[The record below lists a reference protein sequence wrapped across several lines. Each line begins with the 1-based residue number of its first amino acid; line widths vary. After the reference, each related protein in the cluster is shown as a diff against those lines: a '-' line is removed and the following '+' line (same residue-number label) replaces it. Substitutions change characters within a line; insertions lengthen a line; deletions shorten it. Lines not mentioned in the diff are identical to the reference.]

1 MERSFF
7 NRRRWRVS
15 FSSRRASA
23 LLLYQQATGGS
34 EDPRRLKTRPT
45 RIPGKDQNRDMRS
58 CRLLVLLLSAAFVF
72 AQSTMTVTQLESF
85 VRSSIKLHNPD
96 KDVADSLAKIKVS
109 NKLEDQTVEELRA
122 AGAGPKTIAAL
133 KKLVL
138 ASAGLSDAPPPPPKT
153 AALVTIPPPSS
164 IEQKQILD
172 QVAEQALNY
181 TENLP
186 NFICTQLTRRH
197 VDQTGTE
204 NYTLAD
210 TVQEQLT
217 YFDRHETYKVTMVDS
232 RAVTNVEHDQLGGA
246 TSSGE
251 FGTMLRY
258 VFEPSSRTEFGW
270 EKWATLRARRMY
282 VFNFRVLQ
290 GYSRYSIKDGD
301 TRHEIIAGYH
311 GLVYADQET
320 KSVMRVMMEADS
332 IPTDFPIQ
340 QVAMDLNYD
349 LTKIGDRE
357 FLLPL
362 KSELHSRRGKFLR
375 WNETEF
381 RAYRKFGTESNITFD
396 AAEPTPDKPPDK

>member
-1 MERSFF
+1 M
-7 NRRRWRVS
+7 
-15 FSSRRASA
+15 
-23 LLLYQQATGGS
+23 
-34 EDPRRLKTRPT
+34 
-45 RIPGKDQNRDMRS
+45 
-58 CRLLVLLLSAAFVF
+58 
-72 AQSTMTVTQLESF
+72 
-85 VRSSIKLHNPD
+85 
-96 KDVADSLAKIKVS
+96 ADSLAKIRVS

-133 KKLVL
+133 KKLVI
-138 ASAGLSDAPPPPPKT
+138 ASAGLSDAPPPPAKIAT
-153 AALVTIPPPSS
+153 VTIAPPSS

-172 QVAEQALNY
+172 QLAEQALNY
-181 TENLP
+181 TDNLP

-217 YFDRHETYKVTMVDS
+217 YFDRQETYKVTMVNN
-232 RAVTNVEHDQLGGA
+232 RAVTNVDHDRLGGS

-258 VFEPSSRTEFGW
+258 VFEPSSHTEFSW
-270 EKWATLRARRMY
+270 EKWATLRGKRMY

-290 GYSRYSIKDGD
+290 GFSRYSIKDGD
-301 TRHEIIAGYH
+301 TNHEIIAGYH

-320 KSVMRVMMEADS
+320 KSVMRVMLEADS
-332 IPTDFPIQ
+332 IPPEFPIQ
-340 QVAMDLNYD
+340 QASVDLNYD

-362 KSELHSRRGKFLR
+362 KSDMHLRRGKVLT

-381 RAYRKFGTESNITFD
+381 RVYRKFGTESNITFD
-396 AAEPTPDKPPDK
+396 AAEPAPDKPPDK

>member
-1 MERSFF
+1 
-7 NRRRWRVS
+7 
-15 FSSRRASA
+15 
-23 LLLYQQATGGS
+23 
-34 EDPRRLKTRPT
+34 
-45 RIPGKDQNRDMRS
+45 MRS
-58 CRLLVLLLSAAFVF
+58 WRLLIFLSTAFVF
-72 AQSTMTVTQLESF
+72 AQSTMTVAQLESF

-96 KDVADSLAKIKVS
+96 KDVADSLAKIKIA

-133 KKLVL
+133 KKLVI
-138 ASAGLSDAPPPPPKT
+138 ATAGLAEAPAAAPKVAAVTIAPPG
-153 AALVTIPPPSS
+153 S

-181 TENLP
+181 TNNLP

-217 YFDRHETYKVTMVDS
+217 YFDRQESYKVTMVNN
-232 RAVTNVEHDQLGGA
+232 RAVTNMEHDQLGGS
-246 TSSGE
+246 TSTGE

-258 VFEPSSRTEFGW
+258 VFEPSSHTEFGW
-270 EKWATLRARRMY
+270 EKWATLRSRRMY

-301 TRHEIIAGYH
+301 SHHEIVAGYH

-320 KSVMRVMMEADS
+320 KSVMRVVTEADS
-332 IPTDFPIQ
+332 IPPEFPIQ
-340 QVAMDLNYD
+340 QASMDLNYD

-362 KSELHSRRGKFLR
+362 KSEVHLRRGKWLS

-381 RAYRKFGTESNITFD
+381 RLYRKFGTESNITFD
-396 AAEPTPDKPPDK
+396 AGEPIPDKPPDK